1 MLQSCVFITIIIIII
16 FSTLRF
22 LQLTYYLHH
31 TSFSHALLILE
42 YIHHLKKTFLK
53 VYYLLKRDI

>member
-1 MLQSCVFITIIIIII
+1 MLQSCVYFIVLLLLLLLF

-31 TSFSHALLILE
+31 TTFEHTILE
-42 YIHHLKKTFLK
+42 YIHHYLKKTTSK
-53 VYYLLKRDI
+53 PS